1 MNGHDA
7 KSGSV
12 ASVTPGS
19 PATKRKPVPTP
30 RSTLRKP
37 TPADEQARKKLIINN
52 GIDSQVGLCTVF
64 FRLFGS
70 KNTFLTLFE
79 TVYYVVIIFGWT
91 ALLFVLVNFSDI
103 KQI

>member
-1 MNGHDA
+1 MNGHEA
-7 KSGSV
+7 KSGSAA

-52 GIDSQVGLCTVF
+52 GIDSQVRYSNG
-64 FRLFGS
+64 
-70 KNTFLTLFE
+70 
-79 TVYYVVIIFGWT
+79 
-91 ALLFVLVNFSDI
+91 FVRFDVKSFDF
-103 KQI
+103 Q

>member
-37 TPADEQARKKLIINN
+37 PPADEQARKKLIINN
-52 GIDSQVGLCTVF
+52 GIDSQVGLST
-64 FRLFGS
+64 G
-70 KNTFLTLFE
+70 FLIFE
-79 TVYYVVIIFGWT
+79 DQDYIIFE
-91 ALLFVLVNFSDI
+91 LFWKL
-103 KQI
+103 

>member
-52 GIDSQVGLCTVF
+52 GIDSQVGLST
-64 FRLFGS
+64 G
-70 KNTFLTLFE
+70 FLIFE
-79 TVYYVVIIFGWT
+79 DQDYIIFE
-91 ALLFVLVNFSDI
+91 LFWKL
-103 KQI
+103 

>member
-12 ASVTPGS
+12 AAVTPGS

-52 GIDSQVGLCTVF
+52 GIDSQVGLPIVF
-64 FRLFGS
+64 LIVEDKNYIILEIFR
-70 KNTFLTLFE
+70 KM
-79 TVYYVVIIFGWT
+79 
-91 ALLFVLVNFSDI
+91 
-103 KQI
+103 